1 MSGFDLGNIQLLGF
15 LGAAYPWVKA
25 AHVTFVIFWIAGLFI
40 VPRYYIHHQATTP
53 GSAEDRAWIERE
65 DRARTIIL
73 APAMLIVWALG
84 LMLAVHL
91 GAFGQAWFSAKLALV
106 VLPTAYQGWI
116 GAYGKSLAG
125 GKRALESRTLRI
137 MNEVPGIAAA
147 VIVVL
152 VIVRPF

>member
-1 MSGFDLGNIQLLGF
+1 MLSDYIGF
-15 LGAAYPWVKA
+15 LGAAYLWVKA

-65 DRARTIIL
+65 DKARTIIL
-73 APAMLIVWALG
+73 MPAMLITWTLG

-91 GAFGQAWFSAKLALV
+91 GAFNQPWLMAKLALV
-106 VLPTAYQGWI
+106 LLLSAYQGWI
-116 GAYGKSLAG
+116 MSYGRKFAAG
-125 GKRALESRTLRI
+125 RRELEDKKLRM
-137 MNEVPGIAAA
+137 MNEVPGILTAL
-147 VIVVL
+147 IVVL

>member
-1 MSGFDLGNIQLLGF
+1 MNPLGDYVGF
-15 LGAAYPWVKA
+15 LGAAYLWVKA
-25 AHVTFVIFWIAGLFI
+25 AHITFVIFWIAGLFI

-73 APAMLIVWALG
+73 TPAMLIVWVLG

-91 GAFGQAWFSAKLALV
+91 NIFSQGWFMAKLVLV
-106 VLPTAYQGWI
+106 ILLTGYQGWVMS
-116 GAYGKSLAG
+116 YGRKLANG
-125 GKRALESRTLRI
+125 HRALDDKRLRM
-137 MNEVPGIAAA
+137 MNEVPGILTAL
-147 VIVVL
+147 IVVL

>member
-1 MSGFDLGNIQLLGF
+1 MFADYVGF

-73 APAMLIVWALG
+73 TPAMLITWTLG
-84 LMLAVHL
+84 LALAVHL
-91 GAFGQAWFSAKLALV
+91 NAFGQAWFSAKLAFV
-106 VLPTAYQGWI
+106 VLLTGYQGWI
-116 GAYGKSLAG
+116 GAYGRKLAAG
-125 GKRALESRTLRI
+125 RREQEDKRLRM
-137 MNEVPGIAAA
+137 MNEVPGILTA

-152 VIVRPF
+152 VIVKPF

>member
-1 MSGFDLGNIQLLGF
+1 MGGFSGILAEYQGF
-15 LGAAYPWVKA
+15 LGAAYLWVKA

-73 APAMLIVWALG
+73 TPAMLIVWTLG
-84 LMLAVHL
+84 LMLGVHL
-91 GAFGQAWFSAKLALV
+91 GIFGQAWFLAKLLLV
-106 VLPTAYQGWI
+106 VMLTGYQGWI
-116 GAYGKSLAG
+116 TAYGRKLANG
-125 GKRALESRTLRI
+125 HRELDDKKLRM
-137 MNEVPGIAAA
+137 MNEMPGILTAL
-147 VIVVL
+147 IVVF

>member
-1 MSGFDLGNIQLLGF
+1 VNFLNDYVGF
-15 LGAAYPWVKA
+15 LGAAYLWVKA

-73 APAMLIVWALG
+73 MPAMLIVWTFG

-91 GAFGQAWFSAKLALV
+91 GAFNQPWLMAKLLLV
-106 VLPTAYQGWI
+106 LILSGYQGWI
-116 GAYGKSLAG
+116 MSYGRKLAAG
-125 GKRALESRTLRI
+125 RRELEDKKLRM
-137 MNEVPGIAAA
+137 MNEVPGILTAL
-147 VIVVL
+147 IVVL

>member
-1 MSGFDLGNIQLLGF
+1 MTGLTAYQGF
-15 LGAAYPWVKA
+15 LGVAYPWVKA
-25 AHVTFVIFWIAGLFI
+25 AHITFVIFWIAGLFI

-73 APAMLIVWALG
+73 APAMLIVWVLG
-84 LMLAVHL
+84 LLLAVHV

-106 VLPTAYQGWI
+106 LLLTAYQGWI
-116 GAYGKSLAG
+116 SAYGKGLAA
-125 GKRALESRTLRI
+125 GKRELEDKKLRL
-137 MNEVPGIAAA
+137 MNEVPGILTAL
-147 VIVVL
+147 IVVL

>member
-1 MSGFDLGNIQLLGF
+1 MTGYELTGF

-25 AHVTFVIFWIAGLFI
+25 AHVTFVIFWMAGLFL
-40 VPRYYIHHQATTP
+40 VPRFYVYHHATTP

-73 APAMLIVWALG
+73 TPAMLIVWVLG
-84 LMLAVHL
+84 LMLAFHL
-91 GAFGQAWFSAKLALV
+91 DAWGQGWFMAKLALV
-106 VLPTAYQGWI
+106 VALTGYQGWI
-116 GAYGKSLAG
+116 GAYGKSLAA
-125 GKRALESRTLRI
+125 GKRALENRTLRI

>member
-1 MSGFDLGNIQLLGF
+1 MNDFTGF

-25 AHVTFVIFWIAGLFI
+25 AHVTFVIFWMAGLFLL
-40 VPRYYIHHQATTP
+40 PRFYVYHHATTP

-73 APAMLIVWALG
+73 NPAMIVVWLLG

-91 GAFGQAWFSAKLALV
+91 GAFREGWFIAKFVLV
-106 VLPTAYQGWI
+106 VGLSGYQGWI
-116 GAYGKSLAG
+116 TAYGRKLAQG
-125 GKRALESRTLRI
+125 MRPLENRTLRI
-137 MNEVPGIAAA
+137 MNEIPGVAAA
-147 VIVVL
+147 LIVVL

>member
-1 MSGFDLGNIQLLGF
+1 MNFIGDYVGF
-15 LGAAYPWVKA
+15 LGAAYLWVKA
-25 AHVTFVIFWIAGLFI
+25 AHLTFAIFWIAGLFI

-73 APAMLIVWALG
+73 APAMLIVWTLG

-91 GAFGQAWFSAKLALV
+91 GAFGEGWFLAKLALV
-106 VLPTAYQGWI
+106 VLLSGYQGWI
-116 GAYGKSLAG
+116 GAYGRKLAAG
-125 GKRALESRTLRI
+125 HRELEDKKLRL
-137 MNEVPGIAAA
+137 MNEVPGILTAL
-147 VIVVL
+147 IVVL

>member
-1 MSGFDLGNIQLLGF
+1 MLSQYQGF
-15 LGAAYPWVKA
+15 LGAAYLWVKA

-53 GSAEDRAWIERE
+53 GSAEDRAWIQRE

-73 APAMLIVWALG
+73 TPAMLIVWVLG

-91 GAFGQAWFSAKLALV
+91 NIFSQGWFAAKLALV
-106 VLPTAYQGWI
+106 VVLSAYQGWI
-116 GAYGKSLAG
+116 TAYGRKLANG
-125 GKRALESRTLRI
+125 HRELDDKRLRM
-137 MNEVPGIAAA
+137 MNEVPGILTAL
-147 VIVVL
+147 IVVL

>member
-1 MSGFDLGNIQLLGF
+1 VNLNDYIGF
-15 LGAAYPWVKA
+15 LGAAYLWVKA

-65 DRARTIIL
+65 DKARTIIL
-73 APAMLIVWALG
+73 MPAMLIVWALG

-91 GAFGQAWFSAKLALV
+91 GAFDQPWLMAKLALV
-106 VLPTAYQGWI
+106 LLLSAYQGWI
-116 GAYGKSLAG
+116 SAYGRKLAAG
-125 GKRALESRTLRI
+125 RRELEDKKLRM
-137 MNEVPGIAAA
+137 MNEVPGILTAL
-147 VIVVL
+147 IVVL

>member
-1 MSGFDLGNIQLLGF
+1 VTFLNDYLGF
-15 LGAAYPWVKA
+15 LGAAYLWVKA

-65 DRARTIIL
+65 DRARTVIL
-73 APAMLIVWALG
+73 MPAMLITWTLG

-91 GAFGQAWFSAKLALV
+91 GAFDEPWLMAKLSLV
-106 VLPTAYQGWI
+106 LVLSGYQGWI
-116 GAYGKSLAG
+116 ASYGRKLAAG
-125 GKRALESRTLRI
+125 RRELEDKRLRM
-137 MNEVPGIAAA
+137 MNEVPGILTAL
-147 VIVVL
+147 IVVL

>member
-1 MSGFDLGNIQLLGF
+1 
-15 LGAAYPWVKA
+15 VKA

-73 APAMLIVWALG
+73 TPAMLIVWTLG
-84 LMLAVHL
+84 LMLGIHL
-91 GAFGQAWFSAKLALV
+91 GIFGQGWFTAKLLLV
-106 VLPTAYQGWI
+106 VLLTGYQGWI
-116 GAYGKSLAG
+116 TAYGRKLANG
-125 GKRALESRTLRI
+125 HRELDDKKLRM
-137 MNEVPGIAAA
+137 MNEVPGILTAL
-147 VIVVL
+147 IVVL